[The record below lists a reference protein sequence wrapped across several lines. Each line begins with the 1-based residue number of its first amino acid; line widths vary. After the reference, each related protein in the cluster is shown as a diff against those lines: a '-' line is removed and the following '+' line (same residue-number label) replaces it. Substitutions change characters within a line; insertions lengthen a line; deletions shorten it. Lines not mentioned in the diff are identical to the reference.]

1 MTLGT
6 MTPLRRLCI
15 ERGIT
20 RAQLA
25 DKADISLRQIY
36 NIDSKVSRPTEA
48 TLFALAQ
55 VLKVEPIELAEA
67 LGLVDN
73 TKAAA

>member
-15 ERGIT
+15 ARQIT

-25 DKADISLRQIY
+25 ECAGISLRQIY
-36 NIDSKVSRPTEA
+36 NIDSRVSRPSEA
-48 TLFALAQ
+48 TLFALAGA
-55 VLKVEPIELAEA
+55 LEMEPLALAEA
-67 LGLVDN
+67 LGLVE
-73 TKAAA
+73 TERAA